1 MGDVNDDQDMNVG
14 KDVIIESHFLPRD
27 TKSKFIHLFSK
38 PKEILG
44 KYHKN
49 WFFITIRVI
58 SVLIVICL
66 LIYYIATNDHEL
78 LFKNNA
84 TIFIS
89 LLIVLDIVLDHLS
102 DKD

>member
-1 MGDVNDDQDMNVG
+1 MAEELSD
-14 KDVIIESHFLPRD
+14 KDIIIESHF
-27 TKSKFIHLFSK
+27 K
-38 PKEILG
+38 PQHIFG

-49 WFFITIRVI
+49 WFFISIRVI
-58 SVLIVICL
+58 SVLIVLCL
-66 LIYYIATNDHEL
+66 IIYYIATNDHEL

-102 DKD
+102 DKK

>member
-1 MGDVNDDQDMNVG
+1 MGDVNDD
-14 KDVIIESHFLPRD
+14 KDIIIESHFSPR
-27 TKSKFIHLFSK
+27 TTQKKFSSFFIKPDFFSK
-38 PKEILG
+38 HKEILG

-49 WFFITIRVI
+49 WFFIAIRII

-66 LIYYIATNDHEL
+66 LIYYVATNDHEL

>member
-1 MGDVNDDQDMNVG
+1 MDELSD
-14 KDVIIESHFLPRD
+14 KSIIINSHFKPRD
-27 TKSKFIHLFSK
+27 IFS
-38 PKEILG
+38 

-58 SVLIVICL
+58 SVLIVVIL
-66 LIYYIATNDHEL
+66 LIYYVATNDTNL

-89 LLIVLDIVLDHLS
+89 LLIVLDIVLDHLD
-102 DKD
+102 DKE